1 MPKNRYFW
9 VIILLGVCQISWV
22 FGLMSVINFS
32 KWSTAVIISNIPFV
46 SYNFSSFSSLLLL
59 TYVAHLIIVPWF
71 LNISSIFSSFFFTF
85 LLQKFLLTF
94 LQTHCFFSQSCPVY
108 WWGHQISVKGSIST
122 ISFWLFLIH
131 PSVYITSILFCMS
144 TFLIRALSLLIILV
158 LNSQCDN
165 SKTSLLLESGSDD

>member
-1 MPKNRYFW
+1 MEYCCYYFKYS
-9 VIILLGVCQISWV
+9 LCFLQ
-22 FGLMSVINFS
+22 FFFFFFFTLINICC
-32 KWSTAVIISNIPFV
+32 T
-46 SYNFSSFSSLLLL
+46 SYNRPMVLEYFVYFFIL
-59 TYVAHLIIVPWF
+59 
-71 LNISSIFSSFFFTF
+71 FFFTF

-131 PSVYITSILFCMS
+131 PSVYITNIFFCMS